1 MSLIESFEKSEKNIL
16 NDDISYHKYN
26 LFQQF
31 FVIGLDPK
39 ISYNLY
45 NIDFK
50 HYPTELLPL
59 LTPKVISIF
68 PNKSLPY
75 INIPNSFVA
84 SHCFPKGILD
94 KIIYFQDGEL
104 AEKSKQNEQF
114 VFSLDNLVEQDFDS
128 SLRINKLYYNCLLFY
143 EKVENFNN
151 FSNYRRKMSFKSEE
165 ILEKEKNKNILIPKV
180 ICFSSFSPL
189 ISSASKILF
198 LIKEYCDRY
207 NFESLFDK
215 DNFYPIENIIE
226 GLLYNIPGLPRGN
239 FKIRLDIGAFYD
251 ENDLQKNDDIVKSNA
266 ELTNKKHEMIIEE
279 SPINKSPKAI
289 INYSLLMTFFTV
301 EELFDIIRSITI
313 IKYIRLIYNL
323 I

>member
-84 SHCFPKGILD
+84 SHCFPKGILVCYL
-94 KIIYFQDGEL
+94 K
-104 AEKSKQNEQF
+104 
-114 VFSLDNLVEQDFDS
+114 
-128 SLRINKLYYNCLLFY
+128 
-143 EKVENFNN
+143 
-151 FSNYRRKMSFKSEE
+151 
-165 ILEKEKNKNILIPKV
+165 
-180 ICFSSFSPL
+180 
-189 ISSASKILF
+189 
-198 LIKEYCDRY
+198 
-207 NFESLFDK
+207 
-215 DNFYPIENIIE
+215 
-226 GLLYNIPGLPRGN
+226 
-239 FKIRLDIGAFYD
+239 
-251 ENDLQKNDDIVKSNA
+251 
-266 ELTNKKHEMIIEE
+266 
-279 SPINKSPKAI
+279 
-289 INYSLLMTFFTV
+289 
-301 EELFDIIRSITI
+301 
-313 IKYIRLIYNL
+313 
-323 I
+323 